1 VAARIDDLPEHVAR
15 SIRTAPIAPA
25 VRTLFARIPRP
36 IVLTAEVAADSAA
49 PLALAQLVK
58 LAAEGGRVELGSVR
72 LAAVGDPPR
81 LSLASGDRVFEARGD
96 AIGSDA
102 RGLARRALPTLFDC
116 AELAATADLFASEA
130 SKLATI
136 QHVVHAMLGA
146 ADVHRAV
153 HAMLTGITS
162 GDCLGFHRAAL
173 FVHDRDRGVY
183 VGSQAIGPRDA
194 GEAHRIWE
202 QIEEERKSIDA
213 MIDDYGR
220 HAVDAGLETFV
231 HTLTLRPGPAP
242 DDEVAAVEKTD
253 GSVIPFR
260 RARPVNEGIA
270 ALGPAEDFVLAAI
283 RPHGEILGLIFVDD
297 VFGGQAIDGERVRDL
312 EFFVGQA
319 GLVWENFTLLDRVA
333 SLAREDALT
342 GLLNRREFET
352 RFAAEASRARRSQG
366 ALGLLL
372 VDVDHFKE
380 INDSRG
386 HQEGDQALRR
396 VASVLQ
402 RTVRGHDTVARF
414 GGDEFVVLLDG
425 APVAELGAAARRI
438 GLLAREAGL
447 SVSIGVAG
455 WPEDCAETDELFSVA
470 DANLYRAKRAG
481 RGRACTTGR
490 EPFGFDVGEEKP

>member
-1 VAARIDDLPEHVAR
+1 MPARIDDLPEHVAR
-15 SIRTAPIAPA
+15 AIRTAPVAPA
-25 VRTLFARIPRP
+25 LRTLFARIPRP
-36 IVLTAEVAADSAA
+36 IVLAAEVAAHAA
-49 PLALAQLVK
+49 PPLALAQLLK
-58 LAAEGGRVELGSVR
+58 LAAEGGSIELGNVV
-72 LAAVGDPPR
+72 LADGGDPPC
-81 LSLASGDRVFEARGD
+81 LALVCGGRSFEARGE

-102 RGLARRALPTLFDC
+102 RGLARRALTALFDG
-116 AELAATADLFASEA
+116 AELAATADIFACEA

-136 QHVVHAMLGA
+136 QRVVHGMLGA
-146 ADVHRAV
+146 ADVRWAV

-173 FVHDRDRGVY
+173 FVHDRERGVY

-213 MIDDYGR
+213 MIEDYGR
-220 HAVDAGLETFV
+220 HAVDARLQLFV
-231 HTLTLRPGPAP
+231 QELTLRPGSAA
-242 DDEVAAVEKTD
+242 DDEVATVERSD
-253 GSVIPFR
+253 RSVIPFR
-260 RARPVNEGIA
+260 RARPVNDGLA
-270 ALGPAEDFVLAAI
+270 ALEPADDFVLAAV
-283 RPHGEILGLIFVDD
+283 RPHGDVLGLIFVDD
-297 VFGGQAIDGERVRDL
+297 VFGGRAIDAERVRDL

-352 RFAAEASRARRSQG
+352 RFASEASRARRSHA

-386 HQEGDQALRR
+386 HEEGDLALRR
-396 VASVLQ
+396 MASVLQ

-414 GGDEFVVLLDG
+414 GGDEFVVMLAG
-425 APVAELGAAARRI
+425 APVVELGAAARRI

-455 WPEDCAETDELFSVA
+455 WPEDCAETEELFSLA

-481 RGRACTTGR
+481 RGRACATGR
-490 EPFGFDVGEEKP
+490 EPFGFDAGG

>member
-1 VAARIDDLPEHVAR
+1 VPARIDDLPEHVAR
-15 SIRTAPIAPA
+15 AIRTAPIAPA

-36 IVLTAEVAADSAA
+36 IVLAAEVAQDSAV

-58 LAAEGGRVELGSVR
+58 LATEGGRVELGNVV
-72 LAAVGDPPR
+72 LADAGDPPCMA
-81 LSLASGDRVFEARGD
+81 LVAGDRSFEVRGE

-102 RGLARRALPTLFDC
+102 RSLARRALVTLFDS
-116 AELAATADLFASEA
+116 AELAATADLFACEA

-146 ADVHRAV
+146 ADVHRVV

-173 FVHDRDRGVY
+173 FVHDRERGVF

-213 MIDDYGR
+213 MIADYGR
-220 HAVDAGLETFV
+220 HADDARLQLFV
-231 HTLTLRPGPAP
+231 QSLTLRPGSDE
-242 DDEVAAVEKTD
+242 DDEVASLEKTD
-253 GSVIPFR
+253 RSVIPFR
-260 RARPVNEGIA
+260 RARPTNEGLA
-270 ALGPAEDFVLAAI
+270 ALQPAEDFVLAAI
-283 RPHGEILGLIFVDD
+283 RPHGDILGLIFVDD
-297 VFGGQAIDGERVRDL
+297 VFGGRAIDGERVRDL

-319 GLVWENFTLLDRVA
+319 GLVWENFTLLERVA

-342 GLLNRREFET
+342 GLLNRREFEA
-352 RFAAEASRARRSQG
+352 RFAAEASRARRAQA

-372 VDVDHFKE
+372 VDVDHFKQ

-386 HQEGDQALRR
+386 HEQGDAALRR
-396 VASVLQ
+396 MASVLQ

-425 APVAELGAAARRI
+425 APLAELGAAARRI

-455 WPEDCAETDELFSVA
+455 WPEDCAETGELFSVA
-470 DANLYRAKRAG
+470 DANL
-481 RGRACTTGR
+481 
-490 EPFGFDVGEEKP
+490 